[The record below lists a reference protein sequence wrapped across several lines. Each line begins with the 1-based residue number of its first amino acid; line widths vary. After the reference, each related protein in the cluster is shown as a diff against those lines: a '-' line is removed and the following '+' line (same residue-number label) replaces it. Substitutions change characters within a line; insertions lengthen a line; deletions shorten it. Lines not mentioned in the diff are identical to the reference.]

1 MISRNGLHISY
12 IVLTLLFIT
21 GCASIN
27 KSYPERNFYMFE
39 VPPNTEK
46 YTPVKGA
53 ILEVWR
59 FDVSPGS
66 EGKEFISRISDLEY
80 KSAFYNQFFSP
91 PTALLT
97 EVTTRYL
104 DGSGL
109 FMDVLSPGS
118 QGDSTYYIE
127 GNVVRLYGD
136 YRAQPKAVME
146 IQFFLLQYES
156 DITEADASNIVFG
169 KTYIS
174 EKPIASAMAQ
184 DLMKGWNLALEEILN
199 EFLTGLSKSVNR
211 EQGV

>member
-1 MISRNGLHISY
+1 MSLRKELHILY
-12 IVLTLLFIT
+12 LVLTLLFLA
-21 GCASIN
+21 GCASIE

-39 VPPNTEK
+39 VPSNAEK

-66 EGKEFISRISDLEY
+66 EGKEFIYRISDLEY
-80 KSAFYNQFFSP
+80 KSDFYNQFFRP

-97 EVTTRYL
+97 EITTRYL

-109 FMDVLSPGS
+109 FTDVISPGS

-146 IQFFLLQYES
+146 IQFFLLEYEL
-156 DITEADASNIVFG
+156 DITESDASNIVFG
-169 KTYIS
+169 KTYTS
-174 EKPIASAMAQ
+174 EKPIASATAQ
-184 DLMKGWNLALEEILN
+184 DLMNGWNLALEEILN
-199 EFLTGLSKSVNR
+199 ELLGDLSEKVNR
-211 EQGV
+211 APGA